1 MSNRNK
7 CLFCFVFP
15 NETAS
20 HFEKCFLSPAA
31 VYEDEQGKLCIHGGH
46 LENCSPS
53 PRMLLVSGVL
63 VKTGRHENLIT
74 IQISSEAQ
82 AVWN

>member
-7 CLFCFVFP
+7 CLFCFVF
-15 NETAS
+15 

-31 VYEDEQGKLCIHGGH
+31 AYEDEQGKLCIRGGH

-53 PRMLLVSGVL
+53 PGMLLVSGVL
-63 VKTGRHENLIT
+63 VKTGKHENLIT